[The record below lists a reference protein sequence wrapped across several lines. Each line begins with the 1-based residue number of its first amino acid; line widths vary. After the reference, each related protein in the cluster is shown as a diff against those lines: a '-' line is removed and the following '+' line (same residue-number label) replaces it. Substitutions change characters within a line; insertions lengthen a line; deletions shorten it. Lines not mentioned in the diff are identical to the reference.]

1 MKAFAIGLFTAV
13 LLSFLACS
21 NNSKENG
28 GSGGVMK
35 LKSTGKMG
43 ELVIVMPESWWNDTA
58 GAAFRYYFGNEYPGL
73 PQRETAFTLVHINPK
88 EYNRLF
94 KTHRNLI
101 LVEDDSAAIAFEYNR
116 FAKGQLVMAIEA
128 PDPMSF
134 ANLMRR
140 EGKSAAKEFM
150 NAEIERLEKA
160 HKGVRTVE
168 AVNELAALGIQM
180 TVPNDFRLNTVEDDF
195 IWFFRDKR
203 DITQGVVVYI
213 SDQLPDVGMEEAVI
227 AARDSATTRVEGG
240 AEGSYMSVEKLY
252 TPMVETT
259 QIQGRFAMKTRG
271 LWKMENDFM
280 GGSFVNLT
288 IWDEAKNRTVSVD
301 GFVYAPGKDKRNFM
315 MELEAIVQSIQFIS
329 SKKP

>member
-1 MKAFAIGLFTAV
+1 MKSLAIGLLTAA
-13 LLSFLACS
+13 LFSFFSCGS
-21 NNSKENG
+21 NSEKDG

-58 GAAFRYYFGNEYPGL
+58 GAALRYYFGNEYPGL
-73 PQRETAFTLVHINPK
+73 PQREPSFTLVHINPK

-101 LVEDDSAAIAFEYNR
+101 LVEDDSAGIAYEYDR
-116 FAKGQLVMAIEA
+116 FAKGQLVMAMEA

-134 ANLMRR
+134 AKLMRR
-140 EGKSAAKEFM
+140 EGKRASDEFM
-150 NAEIERLEKA
+150 KAEVERLDKA
-160 HKGVRTVE
+160 HKGVKTVE
-168 AVNELAALGIQM
+168 TVDELAALGIQI
-180 TVPNDFRLNTVEDDF
+180 TVPNDFRLNAVEDDF

-203 DITQGVVVYI
+203 DITQGVVIYI
-213 SDQLPDVGMEEAVI
+213 SDLLPDVGMEDAVV

-240 AEGSYMSVEKLY
+240 AEGAYMSVEKLY
-252 TPMVETT
+252 APLVETT
-259 QIQGRFAMKTRG
+259 EVQGRFAMKTRG
-271 LWKMENDFM
+271 LWRMENDFM
-280 GGSFVNLT
+280 GGSFINLT

-329 SKKP
+329 TE